1 MLFFMR
7 IFLTFLVA
15 LLFFGCRTAEK
26 QYPIPSK
33 KDINEIVKAVISQQT
48 IADRFDSTGKVIT
61 GKPGIARFNPL
72 DDLHLDIDLSRPW
85 STGDTALNHINIE
98 SLFTPQR
105 NAGFLKKDSLYVVFQ
120 CRIQKDLKIDTA
132 ELPNRIFTSDAKI
145 KAIRN
150 RSRQEYFSYYY
161 YQISVPLFSSDQ
173 KQAYV
178 MLDSYYR
185 RSQAVGYAFVLK
197 KINGKWKI
205 VKQDITWIT

>member
-1 MLFFMR
+1 MR
-7 IFLTFLVA
+7 IFLIFLVT
-15 LLFFGCRTAEK
+15 LLLFGCRAPEK
-26 QYPIPSK
+26 KYSIPSK

-72 DDLHLDIDLSRPW
+72 DDLHLNINLSRPW
-85 STGDTALNHINIE
+85 STGDTGLNHINIE

-120 CRIQKDLKIDTA
+120 CRIQKGLKIDTA
-132 ELPNRIFTSDAKI
+132 ELTNHMFTSDAEM

-150 RSRQEYFSYYY
+150 RSRKEYFAYYY

-173 KQAYV
+173 KQAYL
-178 MLDSYYR
+178 MLDSYYM
-185 RSQAVGYAFVLK
+185 RSQAVGYAFILK